1 MLVASVNRNRKTN
14 TADLDSCVSQVL
26 LVDGNGILHPRGEP
40 ALSATNAPMQQSVYT
55 ASAYTAKCRYSEVP
69 IQRSLRTLLATHV
82 PLSRN
87 PYASIPPPSASHAPD
102 TKQHDG
108 SNTSLLI
115 LQRNCLPHRGKD
127 RVPII
132 VLLSSG
138 KQKNDS
144 NSNVA
149 QLLTPPP
156 SLPHS
161 SSPTRIQM
169 PNHAHIE
176 SSALRL
182 WSSVALG
189 GGG

>member
-1 MLVASVNRNRKTN
+1 MSTETAFCTLEVNLPYLPQMRLCSKVSIQLVPT
-14 TADLDSCVSQVL
+14 
-26 LVDGNGILHPRGEP
+26 
-40 ALSATNAPMQQSVYT
+40 QQ
-55 ASAYTAKCRYSEVP
+55 SAYTAKCRYSEVP